1 MYNFNFIFAN
11 KNKTMAKKSTAQTAL
26 FDLAKDYQRKRYP
39 STPDFARPNI
49 SYKTNSANGLT
60 QAIIDFIDF
69 SGGWATRV
77 SVEGRYIESLGR
89 RIPSSVKKGTPDIIA
104 SYKGCFLGI
113 EVKIGKDT
121 MSEDQLN
128 VRRQLINSGGY
139 FFIATDF
146 ENFYEWMQTI

>member
-1 MYNFNFIFAN
+1 MT
-11 KNKTMAKKSTAQTAL
+11 KKTTAKAAL
-26 FDLAKDYQRKRYP
+26 FDLAKDYQKKRYP
-39 STPDFARPNI
+39 STPDYARPNI

-77 SVEGRYIESLGR
+77 SVEGRYIESLGK

-113 EVKIGKDT
+113 EVKVGKDS
-121 MSEDQLN
+121 MSENQLN
-128 VRRQLINSGGY
+128 VRRAIINSQG
-139 FFIATDF
+139 FHFVATDF
-146 ENFYEWMQTI
+146 ENFYEWIQTI